1 MSASQPQGHR
11 SGEGTSG
18 LWDHIREDEQR
29 KEREP
34 DGGLQVDAGRQRWGD
49 AQQQQQQ
56 PPQHG
61 GRSRRG

>member
-11 SGEGTSG
+11 SGEGTAG

-34 DGGLQVDAGRQRWGD
+34 DGGLHGDAGRYRSGD
-49 AQQQQQQ
+49 AQQQQQ

-61 GRSRRG
+61 GRRG